1 MQTINI
7 HEAKTH
13 LSRLIAQAQQGEP
26 FVIAKSGKPLV
37 MVSAI
42 PQAPDRAKKRL
53 GFLRGTMQV
62 PDDFD
67 RMGEKEITELFAGR
81 AS

>member
-37 MVSAI
+37 IVSAI
-42 PQAPDRAKKRL
+42 PTGQDKAQKRL

-62 PDDFD
+62 PQDFD
-67 RMGEKEITELFAGR
+67 RMGDDAIAGLFAGD

>member
-7 HEAKTH
+7 HEAETH
-13 LSRLIAQAQQGEP
+13 LSWLIAQALHGEP
-26 FVIAKSGKPLV
+26 FVIAKAGKPLV

-42 PQAPDRAKKRL
+42 PTGEDKAEKRL
-53 GFLRGTMQV
+53 GFLRDTMQV
-62 PDDFD
+62 PANFD
-67 RMGEKEITELFAGR
+67 RMGDDAIAGLFAGD